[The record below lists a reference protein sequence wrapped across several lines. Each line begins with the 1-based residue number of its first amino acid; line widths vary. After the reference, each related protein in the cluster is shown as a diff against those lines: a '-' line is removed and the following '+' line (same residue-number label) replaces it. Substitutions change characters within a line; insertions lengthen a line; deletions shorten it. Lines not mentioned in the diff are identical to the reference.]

1 MKKALF
7 TLAMVLMGTIA
18 HAQSIDKFISQFEG
32 NNDAQVIRMDKNMIK
47 KELADDS
54 NDEEDRKL
62 AEKADSMNV
71 LVISSDNGKTAE
83 QFDNTLPDL
92 EKEGYE
98 RMINV
103 NQDASKVKILS
114 KTNETSIKEIIV
126 IVSDNK
132 QRVFVQIFGNIKP
145 EEVEKM
151 VQINQTKWTHR
162 YSNKR
167 FCPTAG
173 ACMPLLGGS
182 QPMPKPPKTWFKRLS
197 LSYG

>member
-151 VQINQTKWTHR
+151 VQIN
-162 YSNKR
+162 
-167 FCPTAG
+167 
-173 ACMPLLGGS
+173 
-182 QPMPKPPKTWFKRLS
+182 
-197 LSYG
+197 

>member
-1 MKKALF
+1 MKKVLF
-7 TLAMVLMGTIA
+7 TLAMVLMGTMA

-32 NNDAQVIRMDKNMIK
+32 NNDAQVVHMDKNMIK
-47 KELADDS
+47 KELGNDS

-71 LVISSDNGKTAE
+71 LVISSNKDKTTE
-83 QFDNTLPDL
+83 LFDNTLPDL

-98 RMINV
+98 KMINV

-114 KTNETSIKEIIV
+114 KTNETSIKEIII

-132 QRVFVQIFGNIKP
+132 QRVIVQIFGDIKP

-151 VQINQTKWTHR
+151 VQIN
-162 YSNKR
+162 
-167 FCPTAG
+167 
-173 ACMPLLGGS
+173 
-182 QPMPKPPKTWFKRLS
+182 
-197 LSYG
+197 

>member
-1 MKKALF
+1 MKKVLF
-7 TLAMVLMGTIA
+7 TLAMVLMGTMA

-32 NNDAQVIRMDKNMIK
+32 NNDAQVVRMDKNMIK
-47 KELADDS
+47 KELGNDS

-71 LVISSDNGKTAE
+71 LVISSNKDKTAE
-83 QFDNTLPDL
+83 LFDNTLPDL

-98 RMINV
+98 KMINV

-114 KTNETSIKEIIV
+114 KTNETSIKEIII

-151 VQINQTKWTHR
+151 VQIN
-162 YSNKR
+162 
-167 FCPTAG
+167 
-173 ACMPLLGGS
+173 
-182 QPMPKPPKTWFKRLS
+182 
-197 LSYG
+197 

>member
-114 KTNETSIKEIIV
+114 KTNETSIKEIII

-132 QRVFVQIFGNIKP
+132 QRVFVQIFGDIKP

-151 VQINQTKWTHR
+151 VQIN
-162 YSNKR
+162 
-167 FCPTAG
+167 
-173 ACMPLLGGS
+173 
-182 QPMPKPPKTWFKRLS
+182 
-197 LSYG
+197 

>member
-1 MKKALF
+1 
-7 TLAMVLMGTIA
+7 MVLMGTMA

-32 NNDAQVIRMDKNMIK
+32 NNDAQVVRMDKNMIK
-47 KELADDS
+47 KELGNDS

-71 LVISSDNGKTAE
+71 LVISSNKDKTAE
-83 QFDNTLPDL
+83 LFDNTLPDL

-98 RMINV
+98 KMINV

-114 KTNETSIKEIIV
+114 KTNETSIKEIII

-132 QRVFVQIFGNIKP
+132 QRVFVQIFGDIKP

-151 VQINQTKWTHR
+151 VQIN
-162 YSNKR
+162 
-167 FCPTAG
+167 
-173 ACMPLLGGS
+173 
-182 QPMPKPPKTWFKRLS
+182 
-197 LSYG
+197 

>member
-132 QRVFVQIFGNIKP
+132 QRVFVQIFGDIKP

-151 VQINQTKWTHR
+151 VQIN
-162 YSNKR
+162 
-167 FCPTAG
+167 
-173 ACMPLLGGS
+173 
-182 QPMPKPPKTWFKRLS
+182 
-197 LSYG
+197 

>member
-1 MKKALF
+1 MKKVLF
-7 TLAMVLMGTIA
+7 TLAMVLMGTMA

-32 NNDAQVIRMDKNMIK
+32 NNDAQVVRMDKNMIK
-47 KELADDS
+47 KELGNDS

-71 LVISSDNGKTAE
+71 LVISSNKDKTTE
-83 QFDNTLPDL
+83 LFDNTLPDL

-98 RMINV
+98 KMINV

-114 KTNETSIKEIIV
+114 KTNETSIKEIII

-132 QRVFVQIFGNIKP
+132 QRVFVQIFGDIKP

-151 VQINQTKWTHR
+151 VQIN
-162 YSNKR
+162 
-167 FCPTAG
+167 
-173 ACMPLLGGS
+173 
-182 QPMPKPPKTWFKRLS
+182 
-197 LSYG
+197 

>member
-1 MKKALF
+1 MKKVLF
-7 TLAMVLMGTIA
+7 TLAMVLMGIMA

-32 NNDAQVIRMDKNMIK
+32 NNDAQVVRMDKNMIK
-47 KELADDS
+47 KELGNDS

-71 LVISSDNGKTAE
+71 LVISSNKDKTTE
-83 QFDNTLPDL
+83 LFDNTLPDL

-98 RMINV
+98 KMINV

-114 KTNETSIKEIIV
+114 KTNETSIKEIII

-132 QRVFVQIFGNIKP
+132 QRVFVQIFGDIKP

-151 VQINQTKWTHR
+151 VQIN
-162 YSNKR
+162 
-167 FCPTAG
+167 
-173 ACMPLLGGS
+173 
-182 QPMPKPPKTWFKRLS
+182 
-197 LSYG
+197 

>member
-103 NQDASKVKILS
+103 NKDASKVKILS

-151 VQINQTKWTHR
+151 VQIN
-162 YSNKR
+162 
-167 FCPTAG
+167 
-173 ACMPLLGGS
+173 
-182 QPMPKPPKTWFKRLS
+182 
-197 LSYG
+197 

>member
-1 MKKALF
+1 MKKVLF
-7 TLAMVLMGTIA
+7 TLAMVLMGTMA

-32 NNDAQVIRMDKNMIK
+32 NNDAQVVRMDKNMIK
-47 KELADDS
+47 KELGNDS

-114 KTNETSIKEIIV
+114 KTNETSIKEIII

-132 QRVFVQIFGNIKP
+132 QRVFVQIFGDIKP

-151 VQINQTKWTHR
+151 VQIN
-162 YSNKR
+162 
-167 FCPTAG
+167 
-173 ACMPLLGGS
+173 
-182 QPMPKPPKTWFKRLS
+182 
-197 LSYG
+197 

>member
-1 MKKALF
+1 MKKVLF
-7 TLAMVLMGTIA
+7 TLAMVLMGTMA

-32 NNDAQVIRMDKNMIK
+32 NNDAQVVRMDKNMIK
-47 KELADDS
+47 KELGNDS

-71 LVISSDNGKTAE
+71 LVISSNKDKTTE
-83 QFDNTLPDL
+83 LFDNTLHDL

-98 RMINV
+98 KMINV

-114 KTNETSIKEIIV
+114 KTNETSIKEIII

-132 QRVFVQIFGNIKP
+132 QRVFVQIFGDIKP

-151 VQINQTKWTHR
+151 VQIN
-162 YSNKR
+162 
-167 FCPTAG
+167 
-173 ACMPLLGGS
+173 
-182 QPMPKPPKTWFKRLS
+182 
-197 LSYG
+197 

>member
-1 MKKALF
+1 
-7 TLAMVLMGTIA
+7 MVLMGTMA

-32 NNDAQVIRMDKNMIK
+32 NNDAQVVRMDKNMIK
-47 KELADDS
+47 KELGNDS

-71 LVISSDNGKTAE
+71 LVISSNKDKTTE
-83 QFDNTLPDL
+83 LFDNTLPDL

-98 RMINV
+98 KMINV

-114 KTNETSIKEIIV
+114 KTNETSIKEIII

-132 QRVFVQIFGNIKP
+132 QRVFVQIFGDIKP

-151 VQINQTKWTHR
+151 VQIN
-162 YSNKR
+162 
-167 FCPTAG
+167 
-173 ACMPLLGGS
+173 
-182 QPMPKPPKTWFKRLS
+182 
-197 LSYG
+197 

>member
-1 MKKALF
+1 MKKVLF
-7 TLAMVLMGTIA
+7 TLAMVLMGTMA

-32 NNDAQVIRMDKNMIK
+32 NNDAQVVRMDKNMIK
-47 KELADDS
+47 KELGNDS

-71 LVISSDNGKTAE
+71 LVISSNKDKTAE
-83 QFDNTLPDL
+83 LFDNTLPDL

-98 RMINV
+98 KMINV

-114 KTNETSIKEIIV
+114 KTNETSIKEIII

-132 QRVFVQIFGNIKP
+132 QRVFVQIFGDIKP

-151 VQINQTKWTHR
+151 VQIN
-162 YSNKR
+162 
-167 FCPTAG
+167 
-173 ACMPLLGGS
+173 
-182 QPMPKPPKTWFKRLS
+182 
-197 LSYG
+197 

>member
-1 MKKALF
+1 MKKVLF
-7 TLAMVLMGTIA
+7 TLAMVLMGTMA

-32 NNDAQVIRMDKNMIK
+32 NNDAQVVRMDKNMIK
-47 KELADDS
+47 KELGNDS

-98 RMINV
+98 KMINV

-114 KTNETSIKEIIV
+114 KTNETSIKEIII

-132 QRVFVQIFGNIKP
+132 QRVFVQIFGDIKP

-151 VQINQTKWTHR
+151 VQIN
-162 YSNKR
+162 
-167 FCPTAG
+167 
-173 ACMPLLGGS
+173 
-182 QPMPKPPKTWFKRLS
+182 
-197 LSYG
+197 

>member
-7 TLAMVLMGTIA
+7 TLAMVLMGTMA

-151 VQINQTKWTHR
+151 VQIN
-162 YSNKR
+162 
-167 FCPTAG
+167 
-173 ACMPLLGGS
+173 
-182 QPMPKPPKTWFKRLS
+182 
-197 LSYG
+197 

>member
-71 LVISSDNGKTAE
+71 LVISSNKDKTAE
-83 QFDNTLPDL
+83 LFDNTLPDL

-98 RMINV
+98 KMINV

-151 VQINQTKWTHR
+151 VQIN
-162 YSNKR
+162 
-167 FCPTAG
+167 
-173 ACMPLLGGS
+173 
-182 QPMPKPPKTWFKRLS
+182 
-197 LSYG
+197 